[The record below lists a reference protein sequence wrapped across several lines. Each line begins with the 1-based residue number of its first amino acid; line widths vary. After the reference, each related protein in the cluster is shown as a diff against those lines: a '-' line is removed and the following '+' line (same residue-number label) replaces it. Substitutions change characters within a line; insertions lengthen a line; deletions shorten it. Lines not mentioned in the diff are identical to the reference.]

1 MNYDLIINLQIS
13 KIKMIINR
21 HKDVTYVPLIQLSS
35 HQLASDILLLTE
47 IGYKIRIKT
56 VHTAIATYM
65 AVVGPIF
72 LIAILFYNNTIK

>member
-1 MNYDLIINLQIS
+1 VNYDLIINLQIS

-35 HQLASDILLLTE
+35 HQLDSDILLLTE

-56 VHTAIATYM
+56 AHTAIDIYIT
-65 AVVGPIF
+65 VVESIF
-72 LIAILFYNNTIK
+72 LITILFYNNTIK